1 MENIKLNEKLIGKFF
16 SGMDNDCLEQVQ
28 HLVEQGAVLNP
39 LSGELVL
46 NNTRTGIFTDYF
58 DEAFYLDEDE
68 KPHQDQKLVIAS
80 RRNPYGDDWQYICVE
95 ESPDGSDSA
104 MARAWDPNS
113 EKSYGTECRVYQFR
127 IEVDKDEW
135 ESYPIWFESRD
146 DAAIFTTNLNRG
158 LGDAEK
164 QL

>member
-1 MENIKLNEKLIGKFF
+1 MKNINLNKDLINRFF
-16 SGMDNDCLEQVQ
+16 GGLDSECIEQVQ
-28 HLVEQGAVLNP
+28 HLVEQGAVLNTIT
-39 LSGELVL
+39 GELVL

-68 KPHQDQKLVIAS
+68 KTHQDQKLVIAS
-80 RRNPYGDDWQYICVE
+80 RRNPYGDDYQYICICIE

-113 EKSYGTECRVYQFR
+113 EEPYGTECRVYQFQ
-127 IEVDKDEW
+127 IDGELF
-135 ESYPIWFESRD
+135 PIWFESR

-158 LGDAEK
+158 LGDAK
-164 QL
+164 K

>member
-68 KPHQDQKLVIAS
+68 KPHQGKKIAS
-80 RRNPYGDDWQYICVE
+80 RKNPYGDDYQYICV
-95 ESPDGSDSA
+95 ESPDGSDGWDS
-104 MARAWDPNS
+104 ARAWDPNS
-113 EKSYGTECRVYQFR
+113 REPYGTECKVYQFR
-127 IEVDKDEW
+127 IDGEEF
-135 ESYPIWFESRD
+135 PIWFESRD